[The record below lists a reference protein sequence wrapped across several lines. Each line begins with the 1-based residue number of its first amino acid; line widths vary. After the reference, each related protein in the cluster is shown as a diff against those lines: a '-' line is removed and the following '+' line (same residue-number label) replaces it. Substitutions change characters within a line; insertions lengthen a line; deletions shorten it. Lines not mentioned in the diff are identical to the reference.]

1 MVKYTVEIHI
11 IFGPTA
17 SSKTKMAQALWET
30 NHYPILSVDSRKV
43 YKGADIGTN
52 KLSLLEFKRKHPE
65 VLVGGIDFKLPSEEI
80 NVYEFQQ
87 QVYGWIDEYKEKIT
101 KLGGLIIHGGTGLY
115 LDSILEGKSFLS
127 QRNGELREALA
138 NETVERLQEVAA
150 RENVQAYEKLNESDR
165 QNPRRLI
172 RVIENK
178 NLPPEPVDSRS
189 QFFSN
194 SSITWHIKLPERP
207 QLYTTINERVYRY
220 FVEGWL
226 DEIASLRSEFG
237 DTAPAL
243 QMMGYKQLVAF
254 QNEYQNWLEL
264 YKENAPEFQ
273 KVVALIQHEH
283 RRYAK
288 RQETWAKKYI
298 RRQEG
303 I

>member
-1 MVKYTVEIHI
+1 MVKYIVEIHI

-30 NHYPILSVDSRKV
+30 HHYPILSVDSRKV

-52 KLSLLEFKRKHPE
+52 KLSLLEFKNNHPE
-65 VLVGGIDFKLPSEEI
+65 VLVGGIDFRQPSEEI

-87 QVYGWIDEYKEKIT
+87 HVYGWIEEHHETIN

-115 LDSILEGKSFLS
+115 LDAILEGKSFLS
-127 QRNGELREALA
+127 QRNEELRKAFA
-138 NETVERLQEVAA
+138 NESVEKLQEIAA
-150 RENVQAYEKLNESDR
+150 KENAPAYEKLNESDR

-178 NLPPEPVDSRS
+178 DLASEKVDSRS
-189 QFFSN
+189 TFFLS
-194 SSITWHIKLPERP
+194 SSITWHIKLPERL

-226 DEIASLRSEFG
+226 DEISSLRSQFG
-237 DTAPAL
+237 DDSPAL
-243 QMMGYKQLVAF
+243 RMMGYKQLVAF
-254 QNEYQNWLEL
+254 QNQYTNWSDL
-264 YKENAPEFQ
+264 YKANAPEFQ
-273 KVVALIQHEH
+273 EVVSLIQLEH

-298 RRQEG
+298 RQQKNN
-303 I
+303 